1 VAVWEWQDDSG
12 AWRPYSGQVSCFIE
26 QCLHPHRSAG
36 PAVTTI
42 SLGQSDA
49 SLAAYIIDIPS
60 FTQFRQDTGKVRSV
74 RRSLFPQSPALGNGV
89 LWEWANDEGSWTAYE
104 MHTSALLEHSY
115 VTRQTTADLGPHSQN
130 YVVDFMTFEQVNKTS
145 GYRRRVRRQTGTPYP
160 PASVSGT
167 GTGSGSVIHSGPAC
181 TCQQCLSHGPMPG
194 RSRHSFSA
202 AAGPSSAYS
211 PYPRRPLSVGNM
223 AWGGPWS
230 SAASSMAQP
239 PGPVQSFPSTP
250 NGLSFSHVSLSSV
263 PLTPPPPPS
272 LSSVPLTPPPPI
284 VHFDPQVDDTH
295 CQGSLPSRD
304 ALNSRPHHS
313 MQPPHSLVVGLLH
326 FLAHHFSSPPFPP
339 HPSLLPSFPPSF
351 LPSLPPSLP
360 PRMFSASGVGCPG
373 MASILMSAAGLGVRF
388 MTSPSGRPNQA
399 QASSVKRAK
408 RQHRTAAQKPEEVIK
423 KYMEE
428 VRAIPDEDCMI
439 CMERLSCPSGYD
451 SPEGG
456 SQALQPSTVGKFTK
470 CGHTLHMLCMLA
482 MYNNGNKDGSLQCP
496 SCKTIYGE
504 KTGTQPK
511 GKMEIYS
518 IPQSLPGHP
527 DCGTIQIIYNIPPG
541 LQGSE
546 HPNPGQPYTCR
557 GFPRFCFLPDNDKGR
572 KVLELLKVAWTRRL
586 IFTVGTSNTTGEP
599 DTVVWNEIHHK
610 TEMMSNVSGHGYPD
624 PNYLDNVLAELA
636 AQGVTED
643 CLKRD

>member
-1 VAVWEWQDDSG
+1 MATASGFSSGVSGSRSGASLSAASSGAGGQAQAMAVVWEWQDDTGS
-12 AWRPYSGQVSCFIE
+12 WRPYSGQVSCFIE
-26 QCLHPHRSAG
+26 QCLQHHRSAG

-42 SLGQSDA
+42 SLGQSDP

-60 FTQFRQDTGKVRSV
+60 LKQFRQDTGKIRSV
-74 RRSLFPQSPALGNGV
+74 RRSVVHQSSALGNGV
-89 LWEWANDEGSWTAYE
+89 LWEWANDEGGWTAYE
-104 MHTSALLEHSY
+104 TRTSSFLERSY
-115 VTRQTTADLGPHSQN
+115 LARQTTADLGPQGHN
-130 YVVDFMTFEQVNKTS
+130 YLVDFTSLEQVNKNS

-160 PASVSGT
+160 PAAASGT
-167 GTGSGSVIHSGPAC
+167 GSVIHSGPAC

-202 AAGPSSAYS
+202 GAGPSSAYS

-230 SAASSMAQP
+230 PAATSMAQP
-239 PGPVQSFPSTP
+239 PGPAQSFPATP
-250 NGLSFSHVSLSSV
+250 NGLSIPSIPLQLNGSSSV
-263 PLTPPPPPS
+263 
-272 LSSVPLTPPPPI
+272 
-284 VHFDPQVDDTH
+284 
-295 CQGSLPSRD
+295 
-304 ALNSRPHHS
+304 
-313 MQPPHSLVVGLLH
+313 
-326 FLAHHFSSPPFPP
+326 
-339 HPSLLPSFPPSF
+339 
-351 LPSLPPSLP
+351 
-360 PRMFSASGVGCPG
+360 
-373 MASILMSAAGLGVRF
+373 SAAL
-388 MTSPSGRPNQA
+388 A
-399 QASSVKRAK
+399 
-408 RQHRTAAQKPEEVIK
+408 AAQKPEEVIK

-428 VRAIPDEDCMI
+428 VRVIPDEDCMI

-541 LQGSE
+541 IQGAE

-643 CLKRD
+643 CLKRDNPRPREPE

>member
-1 VAVWEWQDDSG
+1 MATASGFSSGVSGSRSGPSLAASSSGAGGQAQGMAAVWEWQDDAGS
-12 AWRPYSGQVSCFIE
+12 WRPYSGQVSCFIE
-26 QCLHPHRSAG
+26 QCLQHHRSAG

-42 SLGQSDA
+42 SLGQSDP

-60 FTQFRQDTGKVRSV
+60 LRQFRQDTGKIRSV
-74 RRSLFPQSPALGNGV
+74 RRSLFPQSSALGNGV

-104 MHTSALLEHSY
+104 MHTSDLLELSY
-115 VTRQTTADLGPHSQN
+115 LARKASADLGPHGHN
-130 YVVDFMTFEQVNKTS
+130 YVVDFTSLEQINKSS
-145 GYRRRVRRQTGTPYP
+145 GYRRLVRRQSGTPYP
-160 PASVSGT
+160 PAGASGT
-167 GTGSGSVIHSGPAC
+167 GSVIHSGPAC

-230 SAASSMAQP
+230 PAATSMAQP
-239 PGPVQSFPSTP
+239 PGPVQSFPTTP
-250 NGLSFSHVSLSSV
+250 NGLSIPSIPLQLNGSSSV
-263 PLTPPPPPS
+263 
-272 LSSVPLTPPPPI
+272 
-284 VHFDPQVDDTH
+284 
-295 CQGSLPSRD
+295 
-304 ALNSRPHHS
+304 
-313 MQPPHSLVVGLLH
+313 
-326 FLAHHFSSPPFPP
+326 
-339 HPSLLPSFPPSF
+339 
-351 LPSLPPSLP
+351 
-360 PRMFSASGVGCPG
+360 
-373 MASILMSAAGLGVRF
+373 SAAL
-388 MTSPSGRPNQA
+388 A
-399 QASSVKRAK
+399 
-408 RQHRTAAQKPEEVIK
+408 AAQKPEEVIK

-428 VRAIPDEDCMI
+428 MRVIPDEDCMI

-541 LQGSE
+541 IQGPE
-546 HPNPGQPYTCR
+546 HPNPGQSYTCR

-643 CLKRD
+643 CLKRDTPRPREPE